1 MNRNLLTLA
10 ICLITLG
17 SLSAQSFI
25 GKINP
30 TPNHSSSISADD
42 TIKIL
47 AVMVNFQEDRDGAT
61 FGNGKFGSIYSQDYG
76 TDILDPLPHD
86 QQYFESHL
94 TFVKNYFQKVSN
106 SKAIVQFTIL
116 PDTFSVSKTM
126 RNYAPAPGSIDL
138 TPIGQFSEEVW
149 TMTDQ
154 MYAGFFRVQ
163 SFCDF
168 SCRCWKRYFFTRQYW
183 QRTRFAFC
191 ISWRKFPQKYLWI
204 VFRWISGFKWQLQ
217 NKKQYDNS

>member
-154 MYAGFFRVQ
+154 MYAGFP
-163 SFCDF
+163 F
-168 SCRCWKRYFFTRQYW
+168 SEYNLFVIFHAGVGRD
-183 QRTRFAFC
+183 
-191 ISWRKFPQKYLWI
+191 ISLPGSIGKDRKS
-204 VFRWISGFKWQLQ
+204 VV
-217 NKKQYDNS
+217 